1 MKVYNQMRIA
11 SGLSSFFLPEQERRV
26 GERIGEEDM
35 TVVYGVEAVE
45 NLDLT
50 ER

>member
-11 SGLSSFFLPEQERRV
+11 SGLSSFFLSEQERRMRE
-26 GERIGEEDM
+26 GDGEEDM
-35 TVVYGVEAVE
+35 AVVRGVEAVE

-50 ER
+50 DR

>member
-11 SGLSSFFLPEQERRV
+11 SGLSSFFLPEQECRMRE
-26 GERIGEEDM
+26 GDGEEDM
-35 TVVYGVEAVE
+35 AVVRGVEAVE

-50 ER
+50 DR